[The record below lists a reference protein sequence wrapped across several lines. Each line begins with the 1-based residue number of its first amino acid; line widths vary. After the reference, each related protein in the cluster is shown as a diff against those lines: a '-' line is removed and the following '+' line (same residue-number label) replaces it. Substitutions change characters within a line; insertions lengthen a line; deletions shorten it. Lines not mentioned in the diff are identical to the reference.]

1 MQPKDDF
8 NSRQM
13 LRRLKEARKADPN
26 WESAI
31 RKAAQAKAVYAKD
44 DPCEG
49 KVVIKRVQAPK
60 RSK

>member
-8 NSRQM
+8 NSRQL
-13 LRRLKEARKADPN
+13 LRRLKEAREADPN
-26 WESAI
+26 WEKAI
-31 RKAAQAKAVYAKD
+31 RNAAQAEAVYAKD

-49 KVVIKRVQAPK
+49 KIVITRIKAPK